1 MIDALAHYASL
12 NDLSSDVFYRLGH
25 RNDSVPSSSSKRDI
39 VNIGT
44 HTLHSHRTFLM
55 FITQSLLLFRIRLS
69 TYPSSYT
76 ISFQYFYTP
85 LLFLAPFLSALSLLS
100 FFILTLYSSSPL
112 PLPLFFKDENLTEE
126 EKGHDV
132 QASQMRG
139 VAVTMWALAGTAYY
153 DLALEKD
160 EQKAKKGKEKEKG
173 KLKGVK
179 DDDLSSSSSYF
190 YESASA
196 CYQKALRWGVWGAL
210 PPVAG
215 RTPPRSP
222 ELGSECRV
230 LLW

>member
-1 MIDALAHYASL
+1 
-12 NDLSSDVFYRLGH
+12 
-25 RNDSVPSSSSKRDI
+25 
-39 VNIGT
+39 
-44 HTLHSHRTFLM
+44 
-55 FITQSLLLFRIRLS
+55 
-69 TYPSSYT
+69 
-76 ISFQYFYTP
+76 
-85 LLFLAPFLSALSLLS
+85 LFL
-100 FFILTLYSSSPL
+100 
-112 PLPLFFKDENLTEE
+112 KDENLTEE
-126 EKGHDV
+126 EKEHDV

-160 EQKAKKGKEKEKG
+160 EQEAKKGKEKEKE
-173 KLKGVK
+173 KGNRKRVK

>member
-1 MIDALAHYASL
+1 MTLTSYLL
-12 NDLSSDVFYRLGH
+12 NDYHSVSLILSH
-25 RNDSVPSSSSKRDI
+25 SS
-39 VNIGT
+39 
-44 HTLHSHRTFLM
+44 LHLPFLLHC
-55 FITQSLLLFRIRLS
+55 LLPF
-69 TYPSSYT
+69 
-76 ISFQYFYTP
+76 FYTP
-85 LLFLAPFLSALSLLS
+85 LLCLSSFFSALTPWS
-100 FFILTLYSSSPL
+100 FFTLTLHSSLPL
-112 PLPLFFKDENLTEE
+112 SLPLFLTEENLTEE

-160 EQKAKKGKEKEKG
+160 EQEAKKGKENGNRKR
-173 KLKGVK
+173 VK

-210 PPVAG
+210 PPVAS